1 MLGQPSCAQI
11 LMPQARTFRKPQAVQ
26 KQTCGGADW
35 GIKLG
40 KLLGILED
48 LEGERERDCVI
59 VVVGGAVGGVDWG
72 IKLGK
77 LLGPTVL
84 EVQIL
89 DRCIPHPVPLVHSAP
104 ISASVQSLPPSC
116 AQRHRASG

>member
-40 KLLGILED
+40 KLLGTLED
-48 LEGERERDCVI
+48 LEGEREGNWEGIMDVL
-59 VVVGGAVGGVDWG
+59 G

-77 LLGPTVL
+77 LLGT
-84 EVQIL
+84 L
-89 DRCIPHPVPLVHSAP
+89 DS
-104 ISASVQSLPPSC
+104 SLGDDPE
-116 AQRHRASG
+116 